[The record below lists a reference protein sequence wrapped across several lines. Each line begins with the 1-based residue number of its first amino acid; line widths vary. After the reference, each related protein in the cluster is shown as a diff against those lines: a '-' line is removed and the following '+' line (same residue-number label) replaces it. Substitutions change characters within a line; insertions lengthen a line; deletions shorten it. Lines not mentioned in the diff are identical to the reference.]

1 MAETRSA
8 DDLIGTVA
16 DLRKELGDKID
27 TLLAR
32 SGRRPVGTIEPVLR
46 TTGFPAYTLPLLGQA
61 VSRTTYAELW
71 EWAQTYSAVDG
82 TLFGPGDGSTTFT
95 LPNVGGRF
103 IVGAGTLDTE
113 GYSVGDTGGQVW
125 QQLTT
130 AELPTHDH
138 GWSAE
143 WNIASDGSHTGHTS
157 GSFATQSGAGNTIPN
172 SFNQSG
178 GSHAHTFTFDL
189 TIDDAG
195 SGGEYDQ
202 RPPWL
207 ALPWVV
213 WW

>member
-1 MAETRSA
+1 MAETRPA
-8 DDLIGTVA
+8 DDLVATVA
-16 DLRKELGDKID
+16 ELKRDWGDKID

-32 SGRRPVGTIEPVLR
+32 SNRRPVGTIEPVLR
-46 TTGFPAYTLPLLGQA
+46 TTTLAQYTLPLTGAA

-95 LPNVGGRF
+95 LPDFSGRF
-103 IVGAGTLDTE
+103 VVAAGTLDTE
-113 GYSVGDTGGQVW
+113 GYGVGDTGGQVW
-125 QQLTT
+125 RTLTED
-130 AELPTHDH
+130 ELPDHDH

-143 WNIASDGSHTGHTS
+143 WNVASAGSHSGHRTANATVQSGTGATVASSSASD
-157 GSFATQSGAGNTIPN
+157 A
-172 SFNQSG
+172 
-178 GSHAHTFTFDL
+178 GSHAHTFTLDL
-189 TIDDAG
+189 TINPSG
-195 SGGEYDQ
+195 SGFEYDQ